1 MAFEY
6 PTQAGVVRLI
16 RAEGHWLLHYAGRR
30 RGEWHSPDAAARAVA
45 EHRTGL
51 PSWDRKRVA
60 VPGDLLEWRP
70 LGESL

>member
-16 RAEGHWLLHYAGRR
+16 RAEGRWLLHYAGRR
-30 RGEWHSPDAAARAVA
+30 RGKWHNPDDAAMAVA
-45 EHRTGL
+45 QHRTGL
-51 PSWDRKRVA
+51 PSWDHKRVP
-60 VPGDLLEWRP
+60 VPHDLLDWRP